1 MLFRYTRTK
10 GSPGVQHPVH
20 KTLKSHAS
28 IFQAKGQPDKLK
40 QAVGGD
46 DGRLLHV
53 ARVDGGIWWY
63 PFLRSSL
70 LKIVAPARLL
80 VMSADGYVQERVAVG
95 LSEKIEAAV
104 VAARPP

>member
-1 MLFRYTRTK
+1 M
-10 GSPGVQHPVH
+10 
-20 KTLKSHAS
+20 
-28 IFQAKGQPDKLK
+28 
-40 QAVGGD
+40 
-46 DGRLLHV
+46 
-53 ARVDGGIWWY
+53 
-63 PFLRSSL
+63 RSSL